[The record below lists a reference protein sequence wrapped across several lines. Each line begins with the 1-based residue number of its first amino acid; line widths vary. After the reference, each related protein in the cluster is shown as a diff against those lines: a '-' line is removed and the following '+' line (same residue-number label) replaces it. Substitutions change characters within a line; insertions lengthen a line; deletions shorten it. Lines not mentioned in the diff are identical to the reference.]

1 MFCAIISTKQLQFI
15 WKIIV
20 RMFSCQVAFVLLAA
34 VCAVLGAP
42 QNKEPVPIISQE
54 SDIQPD
60 GTFKWSFESGDGTK
74 AEQSGQPKQVEQ
86 ETPLVYQGS
95 ASWTDNEGTQHQLT
109 YIADENGYQPQ
120 SPDIPVAP
128 EIPAAIQRALEY
140 NAAHPEQDGEK

>member
-1 MFCAIISTKQLQFI
+1 
-15 WKIIV
+15 
-20 RMFSCQVAFVLLAA
+20 MFSYQVVFVLVAA

-74 AEQSGQPKQVEQ
+74 AEQSGQPKQVTIQSASRTRLLKEHSQVEQ